1 MNINQYLMS
10 LADEIRSYYSDMSE
24 RLDVMDRKIDDEF
37 GTIKVYLQ
45 ELEAR
50 LNKNKE

>member
-37 GTIKVYLQ
+37 GTLKVYNQ
-45 ELEAR
+45 EQEPPV
-50 LNKNKE
+50 NKNKA